1 MSKKLNAALD
11 ESKIYAL
18 TLFRKK
24 KIKLPRN
31 IKWSISHD
39 KRGRAT
45 AQPMEDDTW
54 SYGITLPKGA
64 LRRKDYKKYYAIHEL
79 SHVAA
84 HHAYGPIGINHG
96 ESFYKVF
103 LKACPVEWLKW
114 ELDYKISAVKHV
126 KKFYCL

>member
-1 MSKKLNAALD
+1 MIKKLNEALD

-31 IKWSISHD
+31 IKWSISTTN
-39 KRGRAT
+39 RGRAT
-45 AQPMEDDTW
+45 SRLCDDGIRR
-54 SYGITLPKGA
+54 YGITLPVYA

-79 SHVAA
+79 AHVAA
-84 HHAYGPIGINHG
+84 VHGYGLASANHG
-96 ESFYKVF
+96 EDFYKVF

-126 KKFYCL
+126 EKFYCL